1 MAGYWGKWGMASDR
15 QIEANRRNAKHSTG
29 PKTDQGKVRS
39 SRNALR
45 HGLSRPA
52 PHDDAGC
59 EALTRSLLGWMAQE
73 VPSIEP
79 TDVVRTKFEL
89 ARLRAVRHEL
99 LAAFLK
105 APDAKLRK
113 RLLGLERYERAVVA
127 RQMRAMRSRR

>member
-1 MAGYWGKWGMASDR
+1 MTSDR
-15 QIEANRRNAKHSTG
+15 QIEANRRNAKRSTG
-29 PKTDQGKVRS
+29 PKTGQGKLRS

-52 PHDDAGC
+52 PHEDAEC
-59 EALTRSLLGWMAQE
+59 EALTRGVLDWMARE
-73 VPSIEP
+73 APSIEP
-79 TDVVRTKFEL
+79 ADVVRTKLEL

-113 RLLGLERYERAVVA
+113 RLLGLERYERAAVA